1 MIFRF
6 RPASCLAGLAL
17 IAASTAGAQNAPPV
31 GNSRPAAPAAT
42 QRPAPPPAPG
52 AAPAAEE
59 TPPPERIANPVAQFA
74 GLDKVTGRIFAF
86 DVKVDETVQFGA
98 LQVTPRVCYTRPPTE
113 QPETIAFVEVDE
125 ITLQN
130 ETKRIF
136 AGWMFAASP
145 GLNAVEHPI
154 YDVWVT
160 DCKGGAR
167 IEAPEAP
174 KLGE

>member
-1 MIFRF
+1 MIFRI
-6 RPASCLAGLAL
+6 RPVFIIAGLAVF
-17 IAASTAGAQNAPPV
+17 AAGSALAQSVQPVPQRQGQPGAVPT
-31 GNSRPAAPAAT
+31 APAP
-42 QRPAPPPAPG
+42 QG
-52 AAPAAEE
+52 A
-59 TPPPERIANPVAQFA
+59 PPPERIANPVAQFS

-136 AGWMFAASP
+136 AGWMFADSP

-167 IEAPEAP
+167 VDVPEAP